1 MKTMTPREKPQPII
15 HQLELLSRRRLLRRV
30 LCSAAGLPLIGA
42 SAFLPCQ
49 LLAATEESPE
59 TENNWEGPFYKVSV
73 TCSAGMH
80 RLA

>member
-30 LCSAAGLPLIGA
+30 LCSAAWLPLIGA

>member
-1 MKTMTPREKPQPII
+1 MSQVTPHEAPQPIL

-30 LCSAAGLPLIGA
+30 LCSAAGLPLLGV
-42 SAFLPCQ
+42 SAFLPGR